1 MTTAKKIVEK
11 SLAQDT
17 ASSRKLINL
26 VDVEENK
33 MGNTIKGFNK
43 SKRR

>member
-17 ASSRKLINL
+17 ASSRKLISL
-26 VDVEENK
+26 VDAEENK
-33 MGNTIKGFNK
+33 MGNIIKGFTK
-43 SKRR
+43 SKKR